1 MRYKN
6 ISIKKLLPTGPYKNP
21 IIFDNSDSLN
31 NYLGRNHAYTNA
43 SIRNEKYIITDIQ
56 KNYYVIVSYN
66 GRKVNADKELQK
78 FYDNHT
84 WENGVASVTKP
95 LVMPTKEQ
103 IQENKTKHV
112 KVGKLLSRIQ
122 IKYGG
127 LNKAEG
133 TKEFLEL
140 QGLLNTGRS

>member
-6 ISIKKLLPTGPYKNP
+6 ISIKKLLPTGPCNNL
-21 IIFDNSDSLN
+21 INFANSGLLN
-31 NYLGRNHAYTNA
+31 DYLGRHFTYTST
-43 SIRNEKYIITDIQ
+43 SIHNKKYIISDIH

-66 GRKVNADKELQK
+66 DIKVNADKELQK
-78 FYDNHT
+78 FYDNRT
-84 WENGVASVTKP
+84 WENGIVSVMKP
-95 LVMPTKEQ
+95 LVMPTKKQ

-140 QGLLNTGRS
+140 QELLNTGRS